1 MLSRHCQAITARI
14 ACAVALFLCSLV
26 AHAQGA
32 GYWHTSGAQ
41 ILDANGTA
49 VRIAGINWYGFET
62 TDLVA
67 HGLNAQDYKT
77 ILQTIKNNG
86 YNTVRI
92 PFSNQMV
99 ESPIVPGYIQ
109 YTNGSG
115 PINTDLQ
122 GLNSLQILD
131 AIVAQAGQT
140 GLRVILDNHRSEAG
154 NSAEASGL
162 WYTDAYP
169 ESAWLSDWTALAARY
184 KGNTTVIGMDVRNEP
199 HNANSGGS
207 CWSCGTAANDWHLAA
222 ARAGNAIL
230 AVNPSLL
237 IFVEGTDAI
246 GNDYYFWGGQLAGV
260 ASAPV
265 TLNVANQLV
274 YSAHD
279 YGPKEYPQPWFNGAS
294 YTSLVSV
301 WSSHW
306 GYIAQQGIAPVW
318 VGEFGTPNTDSDA
331 QDTTSGSQGQWFSGL
346 VQYLTATPAI
356 NWTYWALNGEDA
368 YGLLDSAYD
377 ATPVDALKQQKLASI
392 QFPLAG
398 NTPITA
404 PTFTLTGTPSSVTA
418 ASSSSDT
425 GNSTTTTEVT
435 YSAVLS
441 NSTAS
446 AISNASVTL
455 ALPSAAST
463 ISNAST
469 GSSGTCNT
477 SGSTY
482 TCTFVSI
489 ASGSTGGINI
499 TAVFPQSS
507 LSFGS
512 ANSLSLTVNATAQ
525 IGSGSPL
532 SASTTTTINQRSTT
546 AVGEVIQAT
555 ASPSSSF
562 PYNTAAVV
570 NFSLSPAP
578 TTTIPLSAFSAT
590 IDGGTPITVSSTGSN
605 AWQIQ
610 LGTLAGGSHTVS
622 VNMTATS
629 GYNAASASVAVN
641 VSGATPTLTYAGP
654 YSTTYGPSSTI
665 QANIT
670 GFSGSGVAAPTGT
683 VTLAIDGATPTSAS
697 IVNGQAQFTV
707 PSGTLAGTHALS
719 FAYSGD
725 TNYSAQTTTGSYLIN
740 PAPLVAVGDNA
751 SRVYGTANPTFT
763 GVLTGVLLS
772 DGITATYVSQ
782 ANATTATGSYSTGPN
797 AITPV
802 LADPKSRLGN
812 YNATV
817 TPGTLTIT
825 PISNSISFTPI
836 AAQTYG
842 AAPLTLSATAT
853 SGQAVTF
860 VLVSG
865 PASLSGSTLTISG
878 AGTVTVSAKQNASG
892 PYASAV
898 SSQSFVVA
906 PAPLTVAVQNATR
919 VANIENP
926 AFSSTVTG
934 LVNGDLA
941 SSLLITY
948 TTNAFIGSPAGT
960 YPISATV
967 SSASNYSVTVTPGT
981 LTVTTAPA
989 TIAWSNPIA
998 IVYGTPL
1005 NSIQLNATATPA
1017 LTLTYS
1023 PPAGSILYAGTQ
1035 TLTVSGVSATV
1046 TTPVTANVQ
1055 IVVQMASTNT
1065 IVSAPATITSPYTIT
1080 ATVTSAAGGAVTGP
1094 VNFFDG
1100 GVLIGSSLLD
1110 NKGTATFVIPTL
1122 TAAIHSY
1129 TATYPGDANN
1139 LQSTSTAVV
1148 VGSTTPGDFTLAA
1161 LPVSLTL
1168 TAGTS
1173 GVVTLNV
1180 NPQNGIRGPL
1190 LLTCTN
1196 LPANSTCTASPASLT
1211 FDGTVTSLATKI
1223 TIGLPPAGTASRR
1236 SGRSSYLYA
1245 TLLPC
1250 LLLGGLSLRR
1260 YTRLRLLLLFLFIA
1274 VLGTGLNG
1282 CGAGTEFS
1290 GQNGSVT
1297 GNYNAI
1303 ITATAGSV
1311 VHTMTI
1317 PVGLVQ

>member
-1 MLSRHCQAITARI
+1 MLSRQCQAITTRI
-14 ACAVALFLCSLV
+14 ACALALFCCTV
-26 AHAQGA
+26 FVHAQGA

-62 TDLVA
+62 TDLVV

-86 YNTVRI
+86 YNTIRI
-92 PFSNQMV
+92 PFSSQMV

-109 YTNGSG
+109 YTNSSG

-131 AIVAQAGQT
+131 AVIAQAGQI

-169 ESAWLSDWTALAARY
+169 ESAWINDWTALATRY

-207 CWSCGTAANDWHLAA
+207 CWSCGTAAHDWHLAA
-222 ARAGNAIL
+222 AKAGNAIL

-279 YGPKEYPQPWFNGAS
+279 YGPKEYPQPWFNGAT
-294 YTSLVSV
+294 YTSLVSI
-301 WSSHW
+301 WSTHW
-306 GYIAQQGIAPVW
+306 GYIVEQGIAPVW

-331 QDTTSGSQGQWFSGL
+331 QDTASGSQGQWFSGL

-368 YGLLDSAYD
+368 YGLLDSTYN
-377 ATPVDALKQQKLASI
+377 ATPVNALKQQKLASI
-392 QFPLAG
+392 QFSLTG
-398 NTPITA
+398 STPITA
-404 PTFTLTGTPSSVTA
+404 PTLTLTGTPSSVTA
-418 ASSSSDT
+418 AASSSDT
-425 GNSTTTTEVT
+425 GNPTTTTEVN

-441 NSTAS
+441 NSTSS
-446 AISNASVTL
+446 AISSASVTL
-455 ALPSAAST
+455 ALPSGASI

-469 GSSGTCNT
+469 GTSGTCST
-477 SGSTY
+477 SSSGY
-482 TCTFVSI
+482 TCTFSSI

-499 TAVFPQSS
+499 TAVFPQSA

-512 ANSLSLTVNATAQ
+512 ANSLSLTANATAQ

-532 SASTTTTINQRSTT
+532 SASATTTVNQHSTT
-546 AVGEVIQAT
+546 PAGEVIQAT

-562 PYNTAAVV
+562 SYNTAAVV

-578 TTTIPLSAFSAT
+578 TTTVPLSAFSAT
-590 IDGGTPITVSSTGSN
+590 IAGGTPVTVSSTGTN

-610 LGTLAGGSHTVS
+610 LGTLTGGSHTIS
-622 VNMTATS
+622 INMAASS
-629 GYNAASASVAVN
+629 GYTAASTSLTVI
-641 VSGATPTLTYAGP
+641 VSGATPTLAYPGP
-654 YSTTYGPSSTI
+654 YAASYGPSSTVLL
-665 QANIT
+665 NVT

-683 VTLAIDGATPTSAS
+683 VTLAIDGAPPIPAT

-707 PSGTLAGTHALS
+707 PSGTSAGSHALS

-725 TNYSAQTTTGSYLIN
+725 TNYSAQTTTGNYLIN

-751 SRVYGTANPTFT
+751 SRVYGAANPTFT

-782 ANATTATGSYSTGPN
+782 ANATTATGSYATGPN
-797 AITPV
+797 AIAPV

-812 YNATV
+812 YNTTV
-817 TPGTLTIT
+817 TPGILTIT
-825 PISNSISFTPI
+825 PIANSITFTPI

-865 PASLSGSTLTISG
+865 PARLSGNKLTLTG
-878 AGTVTVSAKQNASG
+878 AGTVTVSAKQDASG
-892 PYASAV
+892 AYASAV

-906 PAPLTVAVQNATR
+906 PAPLIIAVQNATR
-919 VANIENP
+919 PANTENP
-926 AFSSTVTG
+926 AFTSTVTG
-934 LVNGDLA
+934 LVNGDVA

-948 TTNAFIGSPAGT
+948 TTNAFLGSPAGT

-967 SSASNYSVTVTPGT
+967 SNASNYSATVTPGT
-981 LTVTTAPA
+981 LTVTSASA
-989 TIAWSNPIA
+989 TITWSNPTA

-1005 NSIQLNATATPA
+1005 SATQLNATSTPA

-1023 PPAGSILYAGTQ
+1023 PPAGSVLYAGTQ
-1035 TLTVSGVSATV
+1035 ALTVSGVSATV
-1046 TTPVTANVQ
+1046 ITPVTANVQ
-1055 IVVQMASTNT
+1055 IVVQKASTST

-1080 ATVTSAAGGAVTGP
+1080 ATVTSAVGGAVTGP

-1100 GVLIGSSLLD
+1100 GALIGSGLLD
-1110 NKGTATFVIPTL
+1110 NKGTATFIIPTL

-1139 LQSTSTAVV
+1139 LLSTSAAVV

-1168 TAGTS
+1168 SPGTS
-1173 GVVTLNV
+1173 GVVTLTV
-1180 NPQNGIRGPL
+1180 NPLNGIRGPL
-1190 LLTCTN
+1190 SLTCTN
-1196 LPANSTCTASPASLT
+1196 LPANSTCNPSPASLT
-1211 FDGTVTSLATKI
+1211 FDGSVNSLATKI
-1223 TIGLPPAGTASRR
+1223 TIGLPSAATASNR
-1236 SGRSSYLYA
+1236 SARASRLYA
-1245 TLLPC
+1245 AFLPC
-1250 LLLGGLSLRR
+1250 LLLGSLSLRR
-1260 YTRLRLLLLFLFIA
+1260 NPRARVLLLLLFVA
-1274 VLGTGLNG
+1274 VLGAGLSG
-1282 CGAGTEFS
+1282 CGAGTAIT
-1290 GQNGSVT
+1290 GKAGSIT

-1311 VHTMTI
+1311 VHTATI
-1317 PVGLVQ
+1317 QVGLVQ